1 MRFAHMMHTAES
13 GGMRAGV
20 QTLRVRQA
28 GPQRYEIRDEAG
40 ELMGVAANEA
50 KAMASAMFSADLI
63 GQQGIAVRVVADHD
77 GDVEEVYAV
86 RRAR

>member
-1 MRFAHMMHTAES
+1 MVAHMMHTAES
-13 GGMRAGV
+13 GGMRAGFH
-20 QTLRVRQA
+20 TLHVRQA

-40 ELMGVAANEA
+40 GLMGVAANEA